1 MRAGEDTSSSRLRE
15 ERLGRGWT
23 QKDVADR
30 IGVHTQ
36 EIGRWERGE
45 TLPQPRQ
52 LAELCKLFNKTPQE
66 LALLRVPARD
76 EYAQNG
82 HQISIFPFNEQLV
95 NRRAFYGRKRE
106 RHKLIDRTQKE
117 ASTSIV
123 GPRRIGKTWLVK
135 YLGLVA
141 LQELGPRF
149 RLGYLDATLPG
160 CATMAGF
167 AQEALKQLGLPV
179 PATPTGLVDLQHGL
193 QALTAEGEIPVL
205 CIDEFEYFSKRRDEF
220 NATFYQGL
228 RAMTQQ
234 TPPLVL
240 VVVSRRPLYAIL
252 SHDNKDVSALD
263 EETSLFFNIFEQ
275 ITLKPFNDDEAE
287 QFIREKSREA
297 GFTKEESAYL
307 WQYGKEGEQQWPPI
321 LLQIV
326 GKMLLEDKQH
336 QVKKDQ
342 HYRPHFEQRFAEILR
357 GLGKR

>member
-1 MRAGEDTSSSRLRE
+1 MAEEDTSFSRLRE
-15 ERLGRGWT
+15 ERLIRGWT

-30 IGVHTQ
+30 IGVHSQ
-36 EIGRWERGE
+36 EIGRWERGA

-66 LALLRVPARD
+66 LELIRGTSRE
-76 EYAQNG
+76 EYALNG
-82 HQISIFPFNEQLV
+82 QQSSIFPFNEQLV
-95 NRRAFYGRKRE
+95 NRRALYGRRRE
-106 RHKLIDRTQKE
+106 RHKLIDRTHKG

-123 GPRRIGKTWLVK
+123 GARRIGKTWLVK

-141 LQELGPRF
+141 SQELGPHF
-149 RLGYLDATLPG
+149 RIGYLDATLPG
-160 CATMAGF
+160 CSTVAGF
-167 AQEALKQLGLPV
+167 AQEALKQLDLPV

-205 CIDEFEYFSKRRDEF
+205 CIDEFEYFSKLPNEF

-240 VVVSRRPLYAIL
+240 VVVTRRPLYQVL
-252 SHDNKDVSALD
+252 SRDNQDARDVD
-263 EETSLFFNIFEQ
+263 QETSLFFNIFEQ
-275 ITLKPFNDDEAE
+275 ITLKPFNYDEAD

-297 GFTKEESAYL
+297 SFTKEETAYL
-307 WQYGKEGEQQWPPI
+307 WQYAKEGEKQWPPI

-326 GKMLLEDKQH
+326 GKMLLEDKQQ

-342 HYRPHFEQRFAEILR
+342 HYRQHFEQRLAETR
-357 GLGKR
+357 KGLGRI